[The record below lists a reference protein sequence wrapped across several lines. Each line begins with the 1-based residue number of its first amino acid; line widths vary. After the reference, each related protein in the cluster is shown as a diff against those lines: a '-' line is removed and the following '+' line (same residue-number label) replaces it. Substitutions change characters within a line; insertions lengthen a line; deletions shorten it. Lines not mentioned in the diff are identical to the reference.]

1 MSVDVVTE
9 VVIARPRPEV
19 AAFMFNP
26 HNDALWTT
34 GVVECRPLTEG
45 PLRTGSR
52 VERVSKMLGRQF
64 AYLVEVTAHADE
76 AWVEM
81 RVTEP
86 FPMRIRYELE
96 DCPEG
101 TRARIRAQGEAL
113 GFFRVA
119 APFLNRM
126 VRRSITNDLENLRE
140 YLEGQGD
147 ASAPL
152 AAHVRG

>member
-26 HNDALWTT
+26 RNDALWTT
-34 GVVECRPLTEG
+34 GVVDCRPLTEG

-64 AYLVEVTAHADE
+64 AYLVEVTAHAEE

-81 RVTEP
+81 RVAEP

-96 DCPEG
+96 DSPGG
-101 TRARIRAQGEAL
+101 TRARIRAQGEAT

-119 APFLNRM
+119 TPFLNRM

-147 ASAPL
+147 APGAGP
-152 AAHVRG
+152 A